1 MHTPVLT
8 PHRNA
13 THSDAHGSDAH
24 GSDAHREDDVTAH
37 ATGEAIETEA
47 IETQANTGPSTID
60 MLTPYQACTHLGI
73 GPAAL
78 LALVNSGALPAYQFE
93 SAVRFRQS
101 EVNALELPSAA

>member
-8 PHRNA
+8 PHRND
-13 THSDAHGSDAH
+13 THSDAHRSDAR
-24 GSDAHREDDVTAH
+24 REDDVTAH

-93 SAVRFRQS
+93 SAVRFRQC